1 MWLRLLISAGLMAV
15 LLGFMVDLPAAW
27 QAMAHSRW
35 EYFAWLAVWITLDR
49 LVMTY
54 KWRLLLLCRGLNIG
68 MWESLKAY
76 YIASFAGCFLPS
88 TVGAD
93 AMRIAAV
100 SGPERPSDLVAA
112 SVVLERALGFLAAAL
127 AAGLALVLL
136 AGLKV
141 DLPRRVLWLSL
152 AALAVAGLAVVA
164 SLSGW
169 LGTWLERLVERSAS
183 RGKVLSW
190 IARFLKAYN
199 DYRRH
204 RGTLMVFL
212 ILSVAEQSVPVV
224 GTWLTALAF
233 QVDLSLLQ
241 ATAIAPLAHLF
252 MRIPV
257 SVSGF
262 GVAEGLYV
270 AFFSL
275 LGLKPT
281 DSFMLGL
288 VANLSIVVTTA
299 PGAFFYARGGF
310 RARQPS
316 LAEAKGASGQTSV
329 SPPPEDQS
337 TSGG

>member
-1 MWLRLLISAGLMAV
+1 MWFRLVISAGLMAV

-27 QAMAHSRW
+27 KAMANSRW
-35 EYFAWLAVWITLDR
+35 EYFVWLAVWITIDR

-54 KWRLLLLCRGLNIG
+54 KWRLLLVCRGLAIG

-88 TVGAD
+88 TVGGD
-93 AMRIAAV
+93 AMRVAAV
-100 SGPERPSDLVAA
+100 SGPDRPSDLVAA
-112 SVVLERALGFLAAAL
+112 SVVLERALGFVAAAL

-141 DLPRRVLWLSL
+141 DLPKRVLWLSL

-169 LGTWLERLVERSAS
+169 LGAWLERLVEKSAS
-183 RGKVLSW
+183 RGKVLNW

-199 DYRRH
+199 DYRQH
-204 RGTLMVFL
+204 RGTLLYFL
-212 ILSVAEQSVPVV
+212 VLSVAEQSVPVV

-233 QVDLSLLQ
+233 QVNLSLLE
-241 ATAIAPLAHLF
+241 AMAIAPLAHLF

-275 LGLKPT
+275 IGLKPT

-288 VANLSIVVTTA
+288 VANLSIVVTTV
-299 PGAFFYARGGF
+299 PGAFFYSKGGL
-310 RARQPS
+310 RSRKAS
-316 LAEAKGASGQTSV
+316 KAGAD
-329 SPPPEDQS
+329 DQS
-337 TSGG
+337 TSDG

>member
-27 QAMAHSRW
+27 QAIARSRW
-35 EYFAWLAVWITLDR
+35 EYFAWLAVWITIDR

-54 KWRLLLLCRGLNIG
+54 KWRLLLVCRGLDIG
-68 MWESLKAY
+68 IWESLKAY

-88 TVGAD
+88 TVGGD
-93 AMRIAAV
+93 AMRVAAV
-100 SGPERPSDLVAA
+100 SGPKRPSDLVAA

-141 DLPRRVLWLSL
+141 ELPRRVLWLSL
-152 AALAVAGLAVVA
+152 VALAVAGVAVVA

-169 LGTWLERLVERSAS
+169 LGAKLERLVERMAS
-183 RGKVLSW
+183 RSKVLAW

-199 DYRRH
+199 EYRQH
-204 RGTLMVFL
+204 RGTLITFL

-233 QVDLSLLQ
+233 QIDLSLLQ
-241 ATAIAPLAHLF
+241 AIVIAPLAHLF

-275 LGLKPT
+275 IGLRPT

-288 VANLSIVVTTA
+288 VANLSIVVTTL
-299 PGAFFYARGGF
+299 PGAFFYARGGLH
-310 RARQPS
+310 ARRRS
-316 LAEAKGASGQTSV
+316 EGGDVRSV
-329 SPPPEDQS
+329 PPPLQ
-337 TSGG
+337 